1 MPSQLIAVLNG
12 PNLNLLGARERDV
25 YGAVTLAEIEER
37 CRIKASSL
45 GFEIDFRQTNS
56 ESELVNWI
64 QEFRQAAGL
73 VINAAAYTHTS
84 IAIHDA
90 LKAIEAPCIEVH
102 LSNIAAR
109 EHFRHRS
116 FVSPVASGTIF
127 GLGPAGYELAVEA
140 IAGIVKSQNER

>member
-1 MPSQLIAVLNG
+1 MSAKLIAVLNG
-12 PNLNLLGARERDV
+12 PNLNLLGSREREH
-25 YGAVTLAEIEER
+25 YGVVTLGEIEER
-37 CRIKASSL
+37 CKARARDL

-56 ESELVNWI
+56 EAELVGWI
-64 QEFRQAAGL
+64 QEFGQAAGI

-90 LKAIEAPCIEVH
+90 LKAADAPAIEVH

-116 FVSPVASGTIF
+116 YVSPVASGTIF
-127 GLGPAGYELAVEA
+127 GLGALGYELAIEA
-140 IAGIVKSQNER
+140 VAAIVNS